1 MATININIE
10 FDPERDNRVVTLLVP
25 FEARVHWSRDERNRL
40 FFAFEINGHLYRPKI
55 SDIIKIQKLYGVR
68 GYKCVAEYMK
78 GEVLTMYRTY

>member
-10 FDPERDNRVVTLLVP
+10 FSPEESSHVVTMLVP
-25 FEARVHWSRDERNRL
+25 FDARVHWTRDERNRL

-55 SDIIKIQKLYGVR
+55 SDIIKIQKLYGVKS
-68 GYKCVAEYMK
+68 YKCVAEYMK